1 MIRRAM
7 YNIKCDTHTH
17 TIYSRHAYSTI
28 EENVRAA
35 AETGMEVLTSTDHF
49 SSMLWPEQDFRNFQ
63 YLTSMDSWPRQ
74 WHGVSLLRGAEADI
88 IDLEGHLFGHGIPVS
103 FGIGGHPLKN
113 IMDLDEKVLNRLDY
127 TIASVHAKD
136 FTEGAG
142 IVQKTEMYIKA
153 LENPHVFI
161 LGHIGR
167 SGVEFD
173 LDEVL
178 LAAKEK
184 NKLIEINEHS
194 FHIAERYHTRCR
206 SIAER
211 CAELG
216 VMISVSTDAHISCAV
231 GKFPKCR
238 EMLGEIHFPEEL
250 IAGRDRVHFLEAL
263 RNSGVSTLCEE
274 DFKEEV

>member
-1 MIRRAM
+1 M
-7 YNIKCDTHTH
+7 YKIKCDTHTH

-35 AETGMEVLTSTDHF
+35 SEAGLELLTATDHF
-49 SSMLWPEQDFRNFQ
+49 SAMLWPEQDFRNFQ
-63 YLTSMDSWPRQ
+63 YLSNMSGWPRL

-88 IDLEGHLFGHGIPVS
+88 IDLEGHLFGHGIPVTH
-103 FGIGGHPLKN
+103 GIVGYAFKTVK
-113 IMDLDEKVLNRLDY
+113 DLDEKILGGLDY
-127 TIASVHAKD
+127 TIASVHGKA
-136 FTEGAG
+136 FTEGAS

-153 LENPHVFI
+153 LDNPHVFI

-178 LAAKEK
+178 LAAKAR

-194 FHIAERYHTRCR
+194 FHIAPQYHTRCR

-231 GKFPKCR
+231 GKFGKCS
-238 EMLGEIHFPEEL
+238 EMLEEIHFPEEL
-250 IAGRDRVHFLEAL
+250 IAGRDRAHFLEML
-263 RNSGVSTLCEE
+263 GKSGVATLTED
-274 DFKEEV
+274 DFKEEA